1 MALAD
6 DNAMVTRSQLRDEL
20 LGVMQTLQT
29 QIVRP
34 EEVKEMQVEN
44 QAALKRMEAETQASF
59 RRLEDLIQK
68 QSDSGMSFKSPI
80 HTFELQQS
88 FGKGGEIFLSRRN

>member
-6 DNAMVTRSQLRDEL
+6 DNAIVTRSQLRDEL
-20 LGVMQTLQT
+20 QGAMQTLQT
-29 QIVRP
+29 QMVRP

-59 RRLEDLIQK
+59 WCLEELIQK
-68 QSDSGMSFKSPI
+68 
-80 HTFELQQS
+80 
-88 FGKGGEIFLSRRN
+88 